1 MAQTPTHSG
10 SCLLLSLARRHPGS
24 SGCPGHPTYQ
34 PPRLLRPLPGTLH
47 PARGPGNPCSSFR
60 LQLHWPS
67 QGSCPWVSHQVRPS
81 CYMLPEYPA
90 VLLGT
95 LTIIHVFV
103 MVSLLPI
110 ILRGQGCGRI
120 THPSPGS
127 DAEQWAFRKY
137 LLTEDHCE
145 QSWDP
150 ASRMMATE
158 MTRRAGEMQ
167 ICKSVLGPLQTE
179 SSSIGSQQS
188 MDGTK
193 SGLVP
198 DWVNAVLLE
207 ESHSQSLQ
215 CCV

>member
-1 MAQTPTHSG
+1 
-10 SCLLLSLARRHPGS
+10 
-24 SGCPGHPTYQ
+24 
-34 PPRLLRPLPGTLH
+34 
-47 PARGPGNPCSSFR
+47 
-60 LQLHWPS
+60 
-67 QGSCPWVSHQVRPS
+67 
-81 CYMLPEYPA
+81 MLPEYPA

-215 CCV
+215 CCVWLLSHYTRGEQLQQKKLAKSKIFTTWPYTSKGQPLL